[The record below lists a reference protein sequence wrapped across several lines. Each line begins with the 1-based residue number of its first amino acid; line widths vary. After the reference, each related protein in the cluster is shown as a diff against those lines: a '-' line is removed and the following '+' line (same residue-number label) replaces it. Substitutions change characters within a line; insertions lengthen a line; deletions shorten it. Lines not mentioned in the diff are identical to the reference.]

1 MPASYVIVMQRY
13 PELKGK
19 ALGFLLL
26 LWSLWFLNFSGRII
40 FSPILPLIED
50 EFLVS
55 HARATSIF
63 IFQSIG
69 YGFAMTL
76 SGFYSGRMGF
86 KKAILLSFAI
96 SACTSFFAPFVKAFS
111 AFYLVVF
118 LNGFAAG
125 IYMPAIMPLIREH
138 YVERNWGKAISLY
151 DSAASISIFSVPF
164 IVLFFLHYLS
174 WRGIFGIL
182 GVAFVVILV
191 LFAFIGDELKIVQP
205 YKAVFKGLMTRKSFW
220 TMVIVMSVVMGANM
234 GIYYVLPLYLTKE
247 LFLSIGYANSLLG
260 ISRFG
265 GIGVAIV
272 CGFLVDRFNLRKIM
286 FILMVISGL
295 FTIILGIASATFVG
309 VALFLQAIFIT
320 GIMPIAFVCMAKL
333 FTRGTISMAIGLIV
347 PLGTL
352 FGTGLIPNLL
362 GFSGDLLSFRFGIVV
377 LGVLLTLTSWLA
389 LSLRELEQP

>member
-1 MPASYVIVMQRY
+1 MRRY
-13 PELKGK
+13 SELKGE
-19 ALGFLLL
+19 ALGFLFL
-26 LWSLWFLNFSGRII
+26 LWFLWFLNFSGRII

-50 EFLVS
+50 EFLVT

-76 SGFYSGRMGF
+76 SGFYSGRVGF

-96 SACTSFFAPFVKAFS
+96 SACTSFCVPFVKAFS

-118 LNGFAAG
+118 LNGFSAG
-125 IYMPAIMPLIREH
+125 IYMPAIMPLLREH
-138 YVERNWGKAISLY
+138 FVERNWGKAISMY

-164 IVLFFLHYLS
+164 IVLFLLHYFR

-182 GVAFVVILV
+182 GVAFLVVLILFS
-191 LFAFIGDELKIVQP
+191 LIGDELKIVQP
-205 YKAVFKGLMTRKSFW
+205 HRAVFKGLMTRKSFW
-220 TMVIVMSVVMGANM
+220 VMVIIMSVVMGANM
-234 GIYYVLPLYLTKE
+234 GIYYILPLYLTKE
-247 LFLSIGYANSLLG
+247 LFLGMGYANGLLG

-286 FILMVISGL
+286 FILMIISGF
-295 FTIILGIASATFVG
+295 FTILLGIASAGFVG
-309 VALFLQAIFIT
+309 IMLFLQAIFIT
-320 GIMPIAFVCMAKL
+320 GIMPIAFICMAKL
-333 FTRGTISMAIGLIV
+333 FDRETMSMAIGLMV
-347 PLGTL
+347 PLSTL

-362 GFSGDLLSFRFGIVV
+362 GLSGDLLSFKFGIIV
-377 LGVLLTLTSWLA
+377 LGILLTLISWLA
-389 LSLRELEQP
+389 LSLKELEQA

>member
-1 MPASYVIVMQRY
+1 MRRY
-13 PELKGK
+13 SELKGG

-50 EFLVS
+50 EFLVT

-76 SGFYSGRMGF
+76 AGFYAGRVGF

-96 SACTSFFAPFVKAFS
+96 SACTSFCVPFVKAFS

-118 LNGFAAG
+118 LNGFSAG

-138 YVERNWGKAISLY
+138 FVERNWGKAISLY
-151 DSAASISIFSVPF
+151 DSAASVSIFSVPF
-164 IVLFFLHYLS
+164 IVLFLLHYFR

-182 GVAFVVILV
+182 GVVFLAILI
-191 LFAFIGDELKIVQP
+191 LFSLIGDELKIVQP
-205 YKAVFKGLMTRKSFW
+205 HKTVFKGLITRKSFW
-220 TMVIVMSVVMGANM
+220 MMVIIMSVVMGANM
-234 GIYYVLPLYLTKE
+234 GIYYILPLYLTKE
-247 LFLSIGYANSLLG
+247 LFLSIGYANGLLG

-286 FILMVISGL
+286 FILMIISGL
-295 FTIILGIASATFVG
+295 FTILLGIASAAFVG
-309 VALFLQAIFIT
+309 IVLFLQAIFIT
-320 GIMPIAFVCMAKL
+320 GIMPIAFVCMARL
-333 FTRGTISMAIGLIV
+333 FDRETMSMAIGLIL
-347 PLGTL
+347 PLSTL

-362 GFSGDLLSFRFGIVV
+362 GLSGDLLSFRFGIIV
-377 LGVLLTLTSWLA
+377 LGVLLTLISSLA
-389 LSLRELEQP
+389 LSLRELEGP

>member
-1 MPASYVIVMQRY
+1 MRRY
-13 PELKGK
+13 SELKGG

-26 LWSLWFLNFSGRII
+26 LWFLWFLNFSGRII

-50 EFLVS
+50 EFLVT

-76 SGFYSGRMGF
+76 SGFYSGRVGF

-96 SACTSFFAPFVKAFS
+96 SACTSFCVPFVKAFS

-118 LNGFAAG
+118 LNGFSAG
-125 IYMPAIMPLIREH
+125 IYMPAIMPLLREH
-138 YVERNWGKAISLY
+138 FVERNWGKAISMY

-164 IVLFFLHYLS
+164 IVLFLLHYFR

-182 GVAFVVILV
+182 GVAFLVVLILFS
-191 LFAFIGDELKIVQP
+191 LIGDELKIVQP
-205 YKAVFKGLMTRKSFW
+205 HRAVFKGLMTRKSFW
-220 TMVIVMSVVMGANM
+220 VMVIIMSVVMGANM
-234 GIYYVLPLYLTKE
+234 GIYYILPLYLTKE
-247 LFLSIGYANSLLG
+247 LFLGMGYANGLLG

-286 FILMVISGL
+286 FILMIISGF
-295 FTIILGIASATFVG
+295 FTILLGIASAAFVG
-309 VALFLQAIFIT
+309 IMLFLQAIFIT
-320 GIMPIAFVCMAKL
+320 GIMPIAFICMARL
-333 FTRGTISMAIGLIV
+333 FDRETMSMAIGLMV
-347 PLGTL
+347 PLSTL

-362 GFSGDLLSFRFGIVV
+362 GLSGDLLSFKFGIIV
-377 LGVLLTLTSWLA
+377 LGILLTLISWLA
-389 LSLRELEQP
+389 LSLKDLEQA

>member
-1 MPASYVIVMQRY
+1 MRHYS
-13 PELKGK
+13 ELKGG

-26 LWSLWFLNFSGRII
+26 LWFLWFLNFSGRII

-50 EFLVS
+50 EFLVT

-76 SGFYSGRMGF
+76 SGFYSGRVGF

-96 SACTSFFAPFVKAFS
+96 SACTSFCVPFVKAFS

-118 LNGFAAG
+118 LNGFSAG
-125 IYMPAIMPLIREH
+125 IYMPAIMPLLREH
-138 YVERNWGKAISLY
+138 FVERNWGKAISMY

-164 IVLFFLHYLS
+164 IVLFLLHYFR

-182 GVAFVVILV
+182 GVAFLVVLILFF
-191 LFAFIGDELKIVQP
+191 LIGDELKIVQP
-205 YKAVFKGLMTRKSFW
+205 RRAVFKGLMTRKSFW
-220 TMVIVMSVVMGANM
+220 VMVIIMSVVMGANM
-234 GIYYVLPLYLTKE
+234 GIYYILPLYLTKE
-247 LFLSIGYANSLLG
+247 LFLGMGYANGLLG

-286 FILMVISGL
+286 FVLMIISGF
-295 FTIILGIASATFVG
+295 FTILLGIASAAFVG
-309 VALFLQAIFIT
+309 IMLFLQAIFIT
-320 GIMPIAFVCMAKL
+320 GIMPIAFICMAKL
-333 FTRGTISMAIGLIV
+333 FDRETMSMAIGLMV
-347 PLGTL
+347 PLSTL

-362 GFSGDLLSFRFGIVV
+362 GLSGDLLSFKFGIIV
-377 LGVLLTLTSWLA
+377 LGILLTLISWLA
-389 LSLRELEQP
+389 LSLKELEQA

>member
-1 MPASYVIVMQRY
+1 MRRY
-13 PELKGK
+13 SELKGG

-26 LWSLWFLNFSGRII
+26 LWFLWFLNFSGRII

-50 EFLVS
+50 EFLVT

-76 SGFYSGRMGF
+76 SGFYSGRVGF

-96 SACTSFFAPFVKAFS
+96 SACTSFCVPFVKAFS

-118 LNGFAAG
+118 LNGFSAG
-125 IYMPAIMPLIREH
+125 IYMPAIMPLLREH
-138 YVERNWGKAISLY
+138 FVERNWGKAISMY

-164 IVLFFLHYLS
+164 IVLFLLHYFR

-182 GVAFVVILV
+182 GVAFLVVLILFS
-191 LFAFIGDELKIVQP
+191 LIGDELKIVQP
-205 YKAVFKGLMTRKSFW
+205 HRTVFKGLMTRKSFW
-220 TMVIVMSVVMGANM
+220 VMVIIMSVVMGANM
-234 GIYYVLPLYLTKE
+234 GIYYILPLYLTKE
-247 LFLSIGYANSLLG
+247 LFLGMGYANGLLG

-286 FILMVISGL
+286 FILMIISGF
-295 FTIILGIASATFVG
+295 FTILLGIASAAFVG
-309 VALFLQAIFIT
+309 IMLFLQAIFIT
-320 GIMPIAFVCMAKL
+320 GIMPIAFICMARL
-333 FTRGTISMAIGLIV
+333 FDRETMSMAIGLMV
-347 PLGTL
+347 PLSTL

-362 GFSGDLLSFRFGIVV
+362 GLSGDLLSFRFGIIV
-377 LGVLLTLTSWLA
+377 LGILLTLISWLA
-389 LSLRELEQP
+389 LSLKELEQA